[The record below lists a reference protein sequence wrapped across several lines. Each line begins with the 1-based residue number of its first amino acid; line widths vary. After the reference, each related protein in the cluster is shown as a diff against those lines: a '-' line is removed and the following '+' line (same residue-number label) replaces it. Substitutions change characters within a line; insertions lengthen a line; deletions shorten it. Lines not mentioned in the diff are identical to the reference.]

1 MGLGEEEQKKIFPSP
16 HLVIVNVSV
25 GGVIPHTE
33 QAHQAVIRHLV
44 TIMVM
49 MIRLKILHKSPR

>member
-1 MGLGEEEQKKIFPSP
+1 MPNPPVSS

-25 GGVIPHTE
+25 GVVIPHTE

-44 TIMVM
+44 TKMLMNNANI
-49 MIRLKILHKSPR
+49 ILYSQYNT